1 MKAVCW
7 EREGCIEGEGEHDKR
22 GSTGVHWP
30 RDHIKTSWNA
40 LCIARRVIMRIFSS
54 QKQGERSV

>member
-22 GSTGVHWP
+22 GSTGVHLAKGSHK
-30 RDHIKTSWNA
+30 DI
-40 LCIARRVIMRIFSS
+40 LECIMYS
-54 QKQGERSV
+54 